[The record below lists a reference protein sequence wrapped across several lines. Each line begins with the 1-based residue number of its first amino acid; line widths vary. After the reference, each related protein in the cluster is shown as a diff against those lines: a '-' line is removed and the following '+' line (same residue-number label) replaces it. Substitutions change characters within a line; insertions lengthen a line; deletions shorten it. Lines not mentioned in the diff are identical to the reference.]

1 METFRSKLLFRTKNG
16 KLEKFYSDI
25 NQWAKPILESCSI

>member
-1 METFRSKLLFRTKNG
+1 MEKVRPKLLFRTKNS

-25 NQWAKPILESCSI
+25 NEWAKPILENCSI